1 MSAKPAGNR
10 KITKT
15 KKADEGGQSV
25 DRHGIHDLVAR
36 LKTAQKAAED
46 GQLPNWEEIVAL
58 AEDVAMAERAKKAAQ
73 RVDRRDIAALAARL
87 VETQLASDVP
97 SHGSEDR
104 ASLDSAIYDDLF
116 LGAMRRA
123 RKLLEG
129 NGDDVHAE
137 QLFDEGQVLT
147 EERICEVFK
156 EVGWP
161 KLGSI
166 VSVRRLLLAAA
177 VWVAEHV
184 HKMEGQMEQ
193 HHTGVSEILRFL
205 DTLDCFCSAEL
216 LVDGT
221 EAQWPPAVVRVLTA
235 IRWFALEHLKG
246 SLNDCADTPS
256 DWNALMHDLL
266 EMERLAVWCFV
277 GWPPK
282 AIARALKKS
291 LVSNSRPASRARQR
305 AKVIPPEPPA
315 AGNYWA
321 SLCGHPGDSTR
332 RYRPCE
338 LFRFLRLHAHDNRKA
353 ARLLKK
359 LSIKRGDLDE
369 NCMPEPLAPAF
380 GAFNAFDGKQREW
393 IREVVSQRLA
403 HEREPEQT
411 HSKEPDSGEPG
422 DPLSTPPA
430 NQSKAPPPLRTKS
443 KPIIR
448 TTRTKKG
455 KES

>member
-1 MSAKPAGNR
+1 MSNNRKPAAV
-10 KITKT
+10 
-15 KKADEGGQSV
+15 KAAEGGQPA
-25 DRHGIHDLVAR
+25 DRHDIHDLVAR
-36 LKTAQKAAED
+36 LKAAQKAAED
-46 GQLPNWEEIVAL
+46 GQPPNWEEIVAL
-58 AEDVAMAERAKKAAQ
+58 AEDVAVAERAKKVAQ
-73 RVDRRDIAALAARL
+73 RFDRRDIAALAANL
-87 VETQLASDVP
+87 VATQLASDVL

-104 ASLDSAIYDDLF
+104 VSFDSANYDDLI
-116 LGAMRRA
+116 LGAMQRA
-123 RKLLEG
+123 SKLLRG

-137 QLFDEGQVLT
+137 QLFNEGQVLT
-147 EERICEVFK
+147 EEGIFEIFK

-161 KLGSI
+161 KLGSV

-177 VWVAEHV
+177 DWVAEHL

-193 HHTGVSEILRFL
+193 HHTGVPQILRFL

-221 EAQWPPAVVRVLTA
+221 EAQWPPVVVRVLTA

-246 SLNDCADTPS
+246 SLNDCAATTA

-277 GWPPK
+277 GWSPK
-282 AIARALKKS
+282 AIARALEKS
-291 LVSNSRPASRARQR
+291 IASNSRPDSGTRQR
-305 AKVIPPEPPA
+305 AKEIPNEPPA
-315 AGNYWA
+315 AGNYWS

-338 LFRFLRLHAHDNRKA
+338 LFRFLRLHAHNNRRA
-353 ARLLKK
+353 AKLLKK
-359 LSIKRGDLDE
+359 LSIKRGVLDE

-380 GAFNAFDGKQREW
+380 GAFNAFDGRQREW

-403 HEREPEQT
+403 QEREDALREAEQT

-422 DPLSTPPA
+422 NPPSTPPA
-430 NQSKAPPPLRTKS
+430 N
-443 KPIIR
+443 
-448 TTRTKKG
+448 
-455 KES
+455 